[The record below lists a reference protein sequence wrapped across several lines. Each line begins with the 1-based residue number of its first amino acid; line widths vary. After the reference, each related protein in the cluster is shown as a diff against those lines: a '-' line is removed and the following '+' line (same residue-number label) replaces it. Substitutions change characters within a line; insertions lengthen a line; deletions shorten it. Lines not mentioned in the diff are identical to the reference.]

1 MVLQLI
7 GRLLNISMI
16 RGSIDYLNPTVM
28 QHKQVYTH
36 ASTLYPWPY
45 LNQSTSSTSR
55 NTGSWIS
62 ETGTCGIEEDG
73 ILKSFT
79 VVG

>member
-36 ASTLYPWPY
+36 ASTLYSVSVT
-45 LNQSTSSTSR
+45 L
-55 NTGSWIS
+55 S
-62 ETGTCGIEEDG
+62 ESIHV
-73 ILKSFT
+73 FYF
-79 VVG
+79 